1 MGLINSVFN
10 PYLDIFVFMF
20 IDDILSYLMNQ
31 EDHAC
36 HLRIVLQTLKV
47 KKLYAKFSKC
57 EFFLESMELL
67 GHTTFCYGITVD
79 TQNIEAVQS

>member
-36 HLRIVLQTLKV
+36 HLRIVLQTLKD
-47 KKLYAKFSKC
+47 KELYVKFSKW
-57 EFFLESMELL
+57 EFLLKSMGFL
-67 GHTTFCYGITVD
+67 GHIISGDRISID
-79 TQNIEAVQS
+79 TKR